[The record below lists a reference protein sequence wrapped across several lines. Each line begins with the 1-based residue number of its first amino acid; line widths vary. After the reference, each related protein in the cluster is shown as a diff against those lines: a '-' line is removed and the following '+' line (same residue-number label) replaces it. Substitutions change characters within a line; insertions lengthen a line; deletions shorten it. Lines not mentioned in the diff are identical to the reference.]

1 MSQSQLMNTIDTL
14 PKVHL
19 AGDSPISKTQF
30 EQVVHKDEEHTASL
44 STENDS
50 AACNKSRKKYSVI
63 SQDAR
68 EKLLDLVLKK
78 RMRIKEA
85 AKLCN
90 LKFSTSKAIL
100 ATYRKEGRVGKKK
113 TRARKTKVINTLIVA
128 EVNPF
133 DPTQTKIIPMMS
145 VSETKL
151 LPNQVTAALA
161 EGKAKEAGDRSPRE
175 AFNLLT
181 KGKKAAT
188 SPTAGGA
195 NLITQSEA
203 IQTELKSLEISE
215 SMKQMLEITAY
226 NSKMSLLNEIQ
237 GMISKMNAGSTFQ
250 NVPMLYLQNSLQ
262 NLNLQYKSSL
272 DGLHAKRKHGSL
284 QPTQPVVTLPTTS
297 MPAIPQPQQQQQ
309 TPTVIKPKSNGSSF
323 KPPSQSSQQP
333 PHILQSFPRAQSI
346 VPMQLGGQSPFLP
359 QGQGMTLPPFRMAI

>member
-1 MSQSQLMNTIDTL
+1 MNTVDTL

-19 AGDSPISKTQF
+19 GGDSPISKTQF
-30 EQVVHKDEEHTASL
+30 EQDVHKDEEHTASL

-50 AACNKSRKKYSVI
+50 AACKSRKKYSVI

-133 DPTQTKIIPMMS
+133 DPSQTKIIPMMS

-181 KGKKAAT
+181 KGKKAAN
-188 SPTAGGA
+188 SPTAGSA
-195 NLITQSEA
+195 NLFAQTEA

-262 NLNLQYKSSL
+262 NLNIQYKSTL

-297 MPAIPQPQQQQQ
+297 MPAIPQSQQQPQ
-309 TPTVIKPKSNGSSF
+309 TPTIIKPKSTGSSF
-323 KPPSQSSQQP
+323 KPPSQSSQQQ
-333 PHILQSFPRAQSI
+333 PHLLQSFPRAQSI
-346 VPMQLGGQSPFLP
+346 VPMQLAGQSPFLP